1 MHCPGRMTNGDYV
14 THRPCDRRCDV
25 EAKRRLTTVINYTRL
40 EVHVVDGASVA
51 ATAAHDV
58 VVT

>member
-1 MHCPGRMTNGDYV
+1 MTNGDYV

-25 EAKRRLTTVINYTRL
+25 EAKRRLTTVINYMRL
-40 EVHVVDGASVA
+40 VVHVVDGASVA
-51 ATAAHDV
+51 ATAHDV

>member
-1 MHCPGRMTNGDYV
+1 MTNGDYV

-25 EAKRRLTTVINYTRL
+25 EAKRRLTTVINYMRL
-40 EVHVVDGASVA
+40 VVHVVDDASVA
-51 ATAAHDV
+51 ATAHDV